1 MLKMNWEELL
11 EEYLLELVVRGYTE
25 RTIEGYT
32 STLTRVSKYFAE
44 QGIDPL
50 QVKKQHLKRWVVHC
64 MDSGYGAYTINKM
77 LTTVKGM
84 YAYCISEEYLTVN
97 PCIGVP
103 NQRRDRKI
111 IYPLNDSEIKQ
122 ILHVAAQHPY
132 PLLRHRNKVIL
143 MLMLDCGLRI
153 GEVERLNEGDVLQNQ
168 LYIKKAKNRKERA
181 VALSPATKK
190 AIMQYVRQKHR
201 LGLDNEALIVNY
213 HNTRMT
219 RNNIWTMMN
228 KLKEKVNIREEVRFS
243 GHTLRHTYAAMQ
255 IRNGLDIHTLSLNM
269 GHEDISITQIYLRS
283 LHSDDFIE
291 QSIKTS
297 TLMNLR

>member
-1 MLKMNWEELL
+1 MLKINWEELL
-11 EEYLLELVVRGYTE
+11 EEYLLELAVRGYTE
-25 RTIEGYT
+25 LTVSSYKA
-32 STLTRVSKYFAE
+32 TLTKVSNYFAE
-44 QGIDPL
+44 RDIQPL
-50 QVKKQHLKRWVVHC
+50 QVRKVHMKRWIMHC
-64 MDSGYGAYTINKM
+64 KDSGYGSYTINKM
-77 LTTVKGM
+77 LTIVKGM
-84 YAYCISEEYLTVN
+84 YTYCVSEEYLTVN

-103 NQRRDRKI
+103 NQRRDQKI
-111 IYPLNDSEIKQ
+111 IYPLNDNEIKQ
-122 ILHVAAQHPY
+122 ILHAASQHPY

-153 GEVERLNEGDVLQNQ
+153 GEVERLNEQDVLQNQ
-168 LYIKKAKNRKERA
+168 LHIKKAKNRKERA
-181 VALSPATKK
+181 VALSPTTKK

-201 LGLDNEALIVNY
+201 LGLDNDALIVNY
-213 HNTRMT
+213 YNTRMT
-219 RNNIWTMMN
+219 RSNIWTMMHT
-228 KLKEKVNIREEVRFS
+228 LKEKVDIREEVRFS

-283 LHSDDFIE
+283 LHSDDFIQ